1 MHDYSKKIKAEA
13 KKLSVDDAVDQI
25 YTLSAWCEVH
35 GLPSIANTLRA
46 ACGEIEGKDEMEIL
60 ANAKRPYKVREHE
73 KFAKECE
80 AGGFTVV
87 HYMGRGEYSGPAV
100 MSENDCD
107 TQDIIRTTSVRVAM
121 DSMGHGSV
129 VYPGGY

>member
-1 MHDYSKKIKAEA
+1 MHHYSENIKAEV
-13 KKLSVDDAVDQI
+13 KEMSVDDAVDRL

-35 GLPSIANTLRA
+35 GLPSISNTLRA
-46 ACGEIEGKDEMEIL
+46 ACGEIESRDEMQML
-60 ANAKRPYKVREHE
+60 AHAKRPYKVREHE

-100 MSENDCD
+100 MSDD
-107 TQDIIRTTSVRVAM
+107 DYSTQDIIRTTSVRVAM

-129 VYPGGY
+129 VYPGEY

>member
-1 MHDYSKKIKAEA
+1 MHDYDEKIKEKAR
-13 KKLSVDDAVDQI
+13 KLSVDDAGDRL

-35 GLPSIANTLRA
+35 GLPSISNTLRA
-46 ACGEIEGKDEMEIL
+46 ACGDIEGRDEMEML
-60 ANAKRPYKVREHE
+60 AHAERPYKVREYE
-73 KFAKECE
+73 TFAKECE

-87 HYMGRGEYSGPAV
+87 HYMGRGSYSGPAV
-100 MSENDCD
+100 MSQDDCS
-107 TQDIIRTTSVRVAM
+107 TQDIIRATSVRVAM